1 MQQPPAPPGAEAAKE
16 KPAGEVTGL
25 LSVIPEFFYDL
36 LARVLP
42 GALLLIGLR
51 YAVGEK
57 FPVTESM
64 SPWIVLALSYGAGFL
79 LNIGGVFWVAL
90 IGLLIHYD
98 VPWACQYT
106 GVSEMK
112 ALGIRRL
119 NAIWQESGRRRDAL
133 AALDA
138 RAGGLLVK
146 VLAEADAMNGIAT
159 ALVVICVTMRFNSPN
174 RISCLAGWQFAIGL
188 ALLAMLLMLLCTYR
202 QVFYLERIDVLR
214 GIHQSSVAS
223 GSVVQ
228 TDVPPNRGAHAS
240 SVESPP

>member
-1 MQQPPAPPGAEAAKE
+1 MPHTPATPSAEAAKE
-16 KPAGEVTGL
+16 KAAGEVSGL
-25 LSVIPEFFYDL
+25 LGVIPEFFYDL

-57 FPVTESM
+57 FPITETT

-79 LNIGGVFWVAL
+79 LNIGGLFWVGL
-90 IGLLIHYD
+90 TGLLIHYD
-98 VPWACQYT
+98 VPWACRHT

-112 ALGIRRL
+112 ALGIRGL

-133 AALDA
+133 AALDS

-159 ALVVICVTMRFNSPN
+159 VLVVICVTMRFSSPN
-174 RISCLAGWQFAIGL
+174 RISCLTGLQFVTGL
-188 ALLAMLLMLLCTYR
+188 AVLVILLMLVCSYR
-202 QVFYLERIDVLR
+202 QVFYLERIEVLR

-228 TDVPPNRGAHAS
+228 TDAAQNRGGS
-240 SVESPP
+240 G